1 MNFRCRLLTFLWASA
16 ELLPPIPLRLAFC
29 LSCYPTGVKK
39 PSPPP
44 QKCYLISKGLQIK
57 WRFYEEV
64 LSRIIYSTL
73 KIKTYPFSNHANHGL
88 FWSLLLVWKIRK
100 KHFCRMVD
108 WSGAS
113 VTPRGFSVSEETLE
127 RTQRLIGRPLERT
140 AGGTEINLSQV
151 FLSY

>member
-1 MNFRCRLLTFLWASA
+1 
-16 ELLPPIPLRLAFC
+16 
-29 LSCYPTGVKK
+29 
-39 PSPPP
+39 
-44 QKCYLISKGLQIK
+44 
-57 WRFYEEV
+57 
-64 LSRIIYSTL
+64 
-73 KIKTYPFSNHANHGL
+73 
-88 FWSLLLVWKIRK
+88 
-100 KHFCRMVD
+100 MVD